1 MSVKITRRV
10 GRPTTPEAILTLW
23 AVEVAEGMKEAQIA
37 IGAVASGASLSAY
50 EVLVKRNDVEVLTAD
65 YVSFLI
71 EGRGPGGFPPPEEI
85 VRWLQEKGIVPE
97 DMTLNQLAFL
107 IGRKIAERGTDIY
120 EGTAP
125 GIPLDQ
131 IVETAFDKIEREAE
145 FLLAVQ
151 ANEVLKES
159 LNKLRSFKVF

>member
-10 GRPTTPEAILTLW
+10 GRPTNAEKILTLW
-23 AVEVAEGMKEAQIA
+23 GVEVAEGMKEAQIA
-37 IGAVASGASLSAY
+37 IDAVASGASLEAY
-50 EVLVKRNDVEVLTAD
+50 EVLVKRNDIEVLIAE

-71 EGRGPGGFPPPEEI
+71 VGRGPGGFPPPEDI
-85 VRWLQEKGIVPE
+85 VEWIQARGIVPE

-131 IVETAFDKIEREAE
+131 IVETAFDKIESEAE

-151 ANEVLKES
+151 ANEDLKKS
-159 LNKLRSFKVF
+159 LNSLRSYKIF